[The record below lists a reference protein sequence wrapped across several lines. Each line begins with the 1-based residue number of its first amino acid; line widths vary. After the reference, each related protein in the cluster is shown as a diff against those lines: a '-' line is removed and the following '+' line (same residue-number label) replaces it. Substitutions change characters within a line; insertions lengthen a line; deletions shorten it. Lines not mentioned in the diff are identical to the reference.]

1 MDLTLTWE
9 EAASVVISTVGI
21 YAAFLL
27 LLRLVGQRALA
38 NLSSFDL
45 AAAVALG
52 AVMGRVVLGDTPTL
66 PAGVIGLITLFAL
79 QAVFGVLRR
88 SPRADAAMTNQPL
101 LLMANGE
108 VLRDNLRKAHIVEDE
123 LRGKL
128 RLAGVRR
135 YDDIASVILERTGAV
150 SVLRQGEAISPELLS
165 DVRGREAITPTGKG

>member
-52 AVMGRVVLGDTPTL
+52 GDG
-66 PAGVIGLITLFAL
+66 A
-79 QAVFGVLRR
+79 RC
-88 SPRADAAMTNQPL
+88 PR
-101 LLMANGE
+101 
-108 VLRDNLRKAHIVEDE
+108 
-123 LRGKL
+123 
-128 RLAGVRR
+128 
-135 YDDIASVILERTGAV
+135 
-150 SVLRQGEAISPELLS
+150 
-165 DVRGREAITPTGKG
+165 